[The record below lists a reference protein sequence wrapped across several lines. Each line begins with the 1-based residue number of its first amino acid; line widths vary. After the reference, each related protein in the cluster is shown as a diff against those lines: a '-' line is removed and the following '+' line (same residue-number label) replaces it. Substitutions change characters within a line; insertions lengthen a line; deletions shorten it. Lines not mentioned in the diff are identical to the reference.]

1 LSKLLKLKEW
11 LTVADAA
18 HHLSILFEEEV
29 SEADMLRLA
38 LDGHL
43 KLSVRFMD
51 PSQAL
56 CGTIQTVEK
65 PSKCFDPTS
74 ISDED
79 EREDRVRREKRVL
92 ISALDNRVL
101 DIEGEYHIDGVWDLL
116 MLGGERAYVEDRYQ
130 TLINGPG
137 VYPWYFDA
145 GIYVVKEELE
155 GKACRLRPELP
166 DGGIPNDSFLV
177 VRTTALQAL
186 EESLSEV
193 DRPLERPLGNRERT
207 TLLVVIATLLEIA
220 KIDRKKP
227 SKAASLIARQTELLG
242 ARVSERTILDHLSRV
257 ADALESRG
265 SDEGVD

>member
-18 HHLSILFEEEV
+18 RHLSILFDEKV
-29 SEADMLRLA
+29 SDADVLRLA

-65 PSKCFDPTS
+65 PSECFDPTS
-74 ISDED
+74 IGDVD
-79 EREDRVRREKRVL
+79 EREDRIRKEKRVL
-92 ISALDNRVL
+92 ISALDNRAL

-116 MLGGERAYVEDRYQ
+116 MLGGERAYVEDTYQ
-130 TLINGPG
+130 TMINGPG
-137 VYPWYFDA
+137 VYPWHFDA

-177 VRTTALQAL
+177 VRTAALQEL
-186 EESLSEV
+186 EESLSAAEKPK
-193 DRPLERPLGNRERT
+193 DKPLGKRERD
-207 TLLVVIATLLEIA
+207 TLLVIIAALAEMA
-220 KIDRKKP
+220 KLNLNTP
-227 SKAASLIARQTELLG
+227 SAAAAAIESKTVEMG
-242 ARVSERTILDHLSRV
+242 ARVAARTIENHLNSVRE
-257 ADALESRG
+257 AREDRG
-265 SDEGVD
+265 